1 MTKITFTGD
10 IIIAPEQL
18 QAITKNADGNF
29 STIFEPIA
37 SLLKE
42 SDFVVGNLETPLGGK
57 NLGYTNHK
65 WSFNTPD
72 ELADALRE
80 IGFNMLTT
88 ANNHCLDRD
97 KEGLVRTIHCLDRYG
112 LDHIG
117 TYATKEERDMVYIKR
132 FGNLKIAFLSY
143 TYGTNAAFNKH
154 YLEKEQYYV
163 NMFQPQEVLSKQD
176 RIHRFINVLFRIFH
190 GITLYTFH
198 SISYKKKVLQDIV
211 RSKEKGADFIFMCMH
226 AGGQYNL
233 LPDRYTCNLMRFLLN
248 TPLDMVIGH
257 HPHCIQHIVKKKNK
271 VGIFSLGDFC
281 PYPKCASA
289 ELASPDVFP
298 EYSIVIHVYLDE
310 NKVATNSF
318 LQKKTFTIVKSII
331 GKDKIAR
338 VYPLYRL
345 IELEKDS
352 KKKQELINDNNTIV
366 SRFLNCK
373 TISYRIMKEYNI
385 Q

>member
-1 MTKITFTGD
+1 M
-10 IIIAPEQL
+10 
-18 QAITKNADGNF
+18 
-29 STIFEPIA
+29 
-37 SLLKE
+37 
-42 SDFVVGNLETPLGGK
+42 
-57 NLGYTNHK
+57 
-65 WSFNTPD
+65 
-72 ELADALRE
+72 
-80 IGFNMLTT
+80 
-88 ANNHCLDRD
+88 
-97 KEGLVRTIHCLDRYG
+97 
-112 LDHIG
+112 
-117 TYATKEERDMVYIKR
+117 
-132 FGNLKIAFLSY
+132 
-143 TYGTNAAFNKH
+143 
-154 YLEKEQYYV
+154 
-163 NMFQPQEVLSKQD
+163 
-176 RIHRFINVLFRIFH
+176 
-190 GITLYTFH
+190 
-198 SISYKKKVLQDIV
+198 LQDIV

-298 EYSIVIHVYLDE
+298 EYSIVFHVYLDE

-373 TISYRIMKEYNI
+373 TISYRICLL
-385 Q
+385 

>member
-154 YLEKEQYYV
+154 
-163 NMFQPQEVLSKQD
+163 
-176 RIHRFINVLFRIFH
+176 
-190 GITLYTFH
+190 
-198 SISYKKKVLQDIV
+198 
-211 RSKEKGADFIFMCMH
+211 
-226 AGGQYNL
+226 
-233 LPDRYTCNLMRFLLN
+233 
-248 TPLDMVIGH
+248 
-257 HPHCIQHIVKKKNK
+257 
-271 VGIFSLGDFC
+271 
-281 PYPKCASA
+281 
-289 ELASPDVFP
+289 
-298 EYSIVIHVYLDE
+298 
-310 NKVATNSF
+310 
-318 LQKKTFTIVKSII
+318 
-331 GKDKIAR
+331 
-338 VYPLYRL
+338 
-345 IELEKDS
+345 
-352 KKKQELINDNNTIV
+352 
-366 SRFLNCK
+366 
-373 TISYRIMKEYNI
+373 
-385 Q
+385 